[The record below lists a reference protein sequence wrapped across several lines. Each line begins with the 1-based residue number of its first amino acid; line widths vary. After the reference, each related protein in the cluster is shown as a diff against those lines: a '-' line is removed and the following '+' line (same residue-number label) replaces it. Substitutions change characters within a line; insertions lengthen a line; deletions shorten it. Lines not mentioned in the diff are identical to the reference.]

1 MLYGCFIDSVFWVYS
16 DPAVPISQ
24 EHSVFFNHSGLPSSS
39 KSKFDLLYNFQDHS
53 LMIDTNIFLFK
64 QIVFTL
70 NVALF
75 WLWSIYIYMC
85 AVANISNLPL
95 PTLKQN

>member
-1 MLYGCFIDSVFWVYS
+1 MLDGCFIDTVFSGFYS
-16 DPAVPISQ
+16 AAAVPMSQ
-24 EHSVFFNHSGLPSSS
+24 KLSGFFNHSGLPSS
-39 KSKFDLLYNFQDHS
+39 KSKFNLLYNFQDHS

-75 WLWSIYIYMC
+75 WLWSVSV
-85 AVANISNLPL
+85 AANISNLPL
-95 PTLKQN
+95 RTLKQNQ